1 MFKDYYEMVLKPFMG
16 WLKKHWIG
24 YLVFVVIAMVAN
36 IAWWFQDDIIEHF
49 KKR

>member
-1 MFKDYYEMVLKPFMG
+1 MVFKPFIG
-16 WLKKHWIG
+16 LLKKHWIG
-24 YLVFVVIAMVAN
+24 YLVFVVIAAAAN